1 MLHRFAIEP
10 TSVSI
15 TPSPHL
21 LFLFLISF
29 GGDCYGSLATG
40 ILANSLLI
48 SPMVTLLQSQLTRQ
62 IMRAIGDDVSNS
74 AAGFVTYY
82 TESK

>member
-15 TPSPHL
+15 TPLPHL

-29 GGDCYGSLATG
+29 GDCYGSLATG

-62 IMRAIGDDVSNS
+62 IMRAIRDDVSHS
-74 AAGFVTYY
+74 AVGFVTYY